1 MRVVSYRSASSSPT
15 ALSYGTGLIYSLPQ
29 LLAEHW
35 ASHSMTRHGGIS
47 SQRTRSSASLT
58 AEWKSYRPPRPLA
71 IRYAGA
77 IFQGRTDGPEEQI
90 FGGDEQVRS
99 WGQSEL
105 RSEK

>member
-47 SQRTRSSASLT
+47 SQRTRSSASST
-58 AEWKSYRPPRPLA
+58 SWKSYGRPLPSA
-71 IRYAGA
+71 IRYGVA
-77 IFQGRTDGPEEQI
+77 IFQRRTKAGQPTSSLLRP
-90 FGGDEQVRS
+90 GDHFRDN
-99 WGQSEL
+99 
-105 RSEK
+105 